1 MRSSIVKSVFGV
13 RTESAFSKSL
23 HMYCSDKPEEIL
35 KVLPQ
40 MAGLHPTA
48 NVIDP
53 FCTEDHPF

>member
-1 MRSSIVKSVFGV
+1 
-13 RTESAFSKSL
+13 
-23 HMYCSDKPEEIL
+23 MYCSDKPEEIL